1 MNTPKGF
8 FRCIGIGCPVSPH
21 GWSHLHPLA
30 DAPAEWG
37 LLFMSGEV
45 HVIEPDAARAM
56 VA

>member
-21 GWSHLHPLA
+21 GWSHLHPLTT
-30 DAPAEWG
+30 APAEWG
-37 LLFMSGEV
+37 LLFLSGEV
-45 HVIEPDAARAM
+45 HVIEPEPAPAM